1 MTIGGNPFAARLETD
16 GAAYRYFPVASIE
29 GSEALPYALKV
40 LLENVLRKAEDPES
54 ARELARRIVEAGL
67 AGTVGD
73 EVEFCSRTS
82 RACRCSWTSRSCAR
96 PAWRWEEIPRRS
108 TRRSR
113 AIW

>member
-73 EVEFCSRTS
+73 EVEFSPARVLIISIDKHSVQPCDRAFISSSCSL
-82 RACRCSWTSRSCAR
+82 
-96 PAWRWEEIPRRS
+96 
-108 TRRSR
+108 
-113 AIW
+113 